1 MQPAKKV
8 TEELIKKPV
17 VPLLGSL
24 LVAEGL
30 VTQEQISATLL
41 LQQQDYPDDLLGE
54 ILVRCGYI
62 SRKSLERVLGQQSEL
77 RQNIVSRLDSYVP
90 SKTELRALVFSRRSE
105 RGLCSF
111 LSSCGVV
118 ATVMATI
125 PAVDGPPVYDL
136 LLIAADYVDHLGA
149 EAATAAIV
157 GLIPPSATDDTLSPE
172 AQSLVIRY
180 IDQARAY
187 GRLSTALEE
196 KRRNEFE
203 MQTIS
208 TLIRSVTMALTAQDA
223 LVKLMTIVHDLIS
236 VEAGTLFRLDPTDQ
250 RLVFDVVIGPFQN
263 ELSQRRLS
271 LDHGIAGWVARHG
284 ESLLIPNVHEDT
296 RFEATFD
303 RQTGF
308 QTRSMLCVPLVAL
321 GQVRGV
327 LQLINKTGGEF
338 TKSDLSLLR
347 ITAAM
352 GGMLLLFNSL
362 ASSSSP
368 SWLGDIF

>member
-17 VPLLGSL
+17 VPHLGSL

-41 LQQQDYPDDLLGE
+41 LQQQDYPNDLLGE

-223 LVKLMTIVHDLIS
+223 LVKLMTIVRDLIS

>member
-1 MQPAKKV
+1 MQPVKKV

-223 LVKLMTIVHDLIS
+223 LVKLMTIVRDLIS

>member
-41 LQQQDYPDDLLGE
+41 LQQQDYPNDLLGE

-223 LVKLMTIVHDLIS
+223 LVKLMTIVRDLIS